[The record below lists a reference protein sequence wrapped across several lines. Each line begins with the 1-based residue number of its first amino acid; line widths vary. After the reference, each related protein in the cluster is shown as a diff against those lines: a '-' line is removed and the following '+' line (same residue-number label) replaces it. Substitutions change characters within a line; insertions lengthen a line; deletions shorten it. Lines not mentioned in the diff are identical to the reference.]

1 MTMHDQR
8 FDRTLP
14 SLFVELASASTPDYL
29 EAAIERAS
37 SRPQRPAWTYPGRWL
52 PVDITTQA
60 VPAARMPWRQL
71 GILALIGLLI
81 AMAAVAFVGAQ
92 RDPSPAP
99 PFGLAAAGAIAME
112 RGGDIVT
119 VDHATGAVT
128 PLITGPELESAPAYF
143 RDGTRIAFEREVDG
157 TSGQRMIMVANA
169 DGSAITAAT
178 REPLE
183 GLLAWSISPDGRDLL
198 VTTQRQGRAGAAV
211 HAIDG
216 SREPTP
222 IGIRLST
229 APNFS
234 EMPSYRPP
242 DGREILVVGHP
253 SGFDTRALYVVD
265 AATGTT
271 LRTLA
276 EASPDADIWSAS
288 WSPTGDTVSFGQVA
302 NVDGNFRIRTH
313 VVSPDGSGDR
323 LLADKAGIVYDP
335 AGSDWSNDG
344 TRMVVTYR
352 DASDGDGERVLVVP
366 ANGDAAPVELACDAC
381 PAGTNFGNILWMWS
395 PDDQVLLGTLVG
407 EDESVRHFLGDPET
421 GRITP
426 TDWDATSQPTW
437 QRQAP

>member
-1 MTMHDQR
+1 
-8 FDRTLP
+8 
-14 SLFVELASASTPDYL
+14 
-29 EAAIERAS
+29 
-37 SRPQRPAWTYPGRWL
+37 
-52 PVDITTQA
+52 
-60 VPAARMPWRQL
+60 
-71 GILALIGLLI
+71 
-81 AMAAVAFVGAQ
+81 
-92 RDPSPAP
+92 
-99 PFGLAAAGAIAME
+99 ME

-229 APNFS
+229 DPNFS
-234 EMPSYRPP
+234 EMPELPPPGWRRDPRRRPSLRLRYTRPLRRRRGYRNN
-242 DGREILVVGHP
+242 
-253 SGFDTRALYVVD
+253 A
-265 AATGTT
+265 
-271 LRTLA
+271 
-276 EASPDADIWSAS
+276 PDARRGVARCGHLECFVVAHWRHRQL
-288 WSPTGDTVSFGQVA
+288 WPVA
-302 NVDGNFRIRTH
+302 NVDGNFRFRTH

-352 DASDGDGERVLVVP
+352 DASDGTASE
-366 ANGDAAPVELACDAC
+366 C
-381 PAGTNFGNILWMWS
+381 S
-395 PDDQVLLGTLVG
+395 
-407 EDESVRHFLGDPET
+407 
-421 GRITP
+421 
-426 TDWDATSQPTW
+426 
-437 QRQAP
+437 